1 MKHLRRHFALDG
13 LMEWWNV
20 LMINH
25 IWNIFLYAE
34 KIVSGLK
41 NKSLAISLEKRGL
54 MTDFGYAKIKEA
66 KENGQWDN
74 VSKLS
79 AITDKQIEELIKLL
93 KENRCAYENFQHM
106 SLSVKKHILK
116 LI

>member
-1 MKHLRRHFALDG
+1 
-13 LMEWWNV
+13 
-20 LMINH
+20 
-25 IWNIFLYAE
+25 
-34 KIVSGLK
+34 
-41 NKSLAISLEKRGL
+41 

-116 LI
+116 LIQMLKLRLDVLNDWHGLLIVWKRT

>member
-1 MKHLRRHFALDG
+1 
-13 LMEWWNV
+13 
-20 LMINH
+20 
-25 IWNIFLYAE
+25 
-34 KIVSGLK
+34 
-41 NKSLAISLEKRGL
+41 

-93 KENRCAYENFQHM
+93 KE
-106 SLSVKKHILK
+106 K
-116 LI
+116 